1 MTRPDELT
9 HYAYLEG
16 ALQNVDPQVAAS
28 FFEAA
33 AAIVHYSHRRME
45 LKHELDKINKDF
57 EAFYE
62 SQCKAADDR
71 KSQKANL
78 EKMLMRLIDFSGQFP
93 EQPQFLQAALTAF
106 EKFVDG
112 APDYQQKAIAF
123 LRDRYEYN
131 R

>member
-1 MTRPDELT
+1 
-9 HYAYLEG
+9 
-16 ALQNVDPQVAAS
+16 
-28 FFEAA
+28 
-33 AAIVHYSHRRME
+33 ME